1 MSKLELSISSMFNL
15 AILQIHKANQVS
27 TSVDWFWVLGQVL
40 VQVWLS
46 EFSRLFSMAEDP
58 T

>member
-15 AILQIHKANQVS
+15 AILQIHNSNQVS
-27 TSVDWFWVLGQVL
+27 TSVDWFWVLSQVL

-46 EFSRLFSMAEDP
+46 KFSRLFSMGEDP